1 MSATGVEQQRATRP
15 PPWRDVRIIRV
26 ALQVGFVVAVVALV
40 AWLYGNLVTNLT
52 ALGIRRDFAFL
63 DQRFGVPIPNTGFR
77 SSQPIRE
84 ALLVGLANTL
94 RVAVLGILASLVIGV
109 IVGVGRLS
117 SNWLVRRVSS
127 WYVELLRNVPPL
139 VLLFFF
145 YLAVLAALPSPADVP
160 EGRRLVVASVRG
172 VWVPWVEVGEGIGP
186 FLVVLAAGLVTA
198 VLVGRWR
205 TRRWEATG
213 QPHRRWLV
221 GLATFVVIAVLG
233 GLAVSA
239 PVALT
244 LPVREGRGVDG
255 GALLYPEYFSVL
267 IALVLY
273 TSSFLAEIVRGSI
286 QAVAKGQVEAAD
298 ALGLSW
304 FTRLRRVIL
313 PQALRIATPA
323 MGNEFLNLQKNVSLG
338 VVIGFAELLRVARQ
352 AIGNGQP
359 APQLLLIV
367 LVGYLVLSLIVAAIT
382 NAANRRLQL
391 VER

>member
-1 MSATGVEQQRATRP
+1 MTATDVGPRRPTRP
-15 PPWRDVRIIRV
+15 PPWRDVRVIRV
-26 ALQVGFVVAVVALV
+26 ALQVAFVVAVVAV
-40 AWLYGNLVTNLT
+40 VVWLTTNLITNLT
-52 ALGIRRDFAFL
+52 ALGIRRDFGFL

-84 ALLVGLANTL
+84 ALLVGVGNTL
-94 RVAVLGILASLVIGV
+94 RVAVLGILAALLLGIV
-109 IVGVGRLS
+109 VGVGRLS
-117 SNWLVRRVSS
+117 ANWLVRRVASA
-127 WYVELLRNVPPL
+127 YVELLRNVPPL

-145 YLAVLAALPSPADVP
+145 YLAVLSALPSPADVP

-172 VWVPWVEVGEGIGP
+172 VWVPWIDVGEGAGP
-186 FLVVLAAGLVTA
+186 FVIVLVLGVVAA

-213 QPHRRWLV
+213 QPHRRVLV
-221 GLATFVVIAVLG
+221 GLAVFVGVAVLG
-233 GLAVSA
+233 GLATSA
-239 PVALT
+239 PVALS
-244 LPVREGRGVDG
+244 LPIREGRGVDG

-286 QAVAKGQVEAAD
+286 QAVPRGQIEAAD

-304 FTRLRRVIL
+304 FTRLRRIVL
-313 PQALRIATPA
+313 PQALRVATPA

-338 VVIGFAELLRVARQ
+338 VVIGFAELLRIARQ

-367 LVGYLVLSLIVAAIT
+367 LVGYLTLSLIVAAIV
-382 NAANRRLQL
+382 NVANRRLQL